1 MYKTLLHTPPGG
13 YLKRYATK
21 GKTLVHVLSL
31 SPPLPSPVFG
41 VMRRNRVNWVDDRT
55 IARNDKILWLDKNGK
70 KTDAQKQKRFVRC
83 YSSNIFFVVGQL
95 SSIVLSFLDK

>member
-41 VMRRNRVNWVDDRT
+41 VMRRNRVNWADDRT

-70 KTDAQKQKRFVRC
+70 KTDAQKQKC
-83 YSSNIFFVVGQL
+83 LNVGDL
-95 SSIVLSFLDK
+95 LIWRECPPLFMLLT